1 MYWISLTESCWT
13 SQEMK
18 GKENFDMEN
27 NNYVDDGE
35 MVDILAEF

>member
-1 MYWISLTESCWT
+1 MTYSFWT

-18 GKENFDMEN
+18 EKENFDKEN
-27 NNYVDDGE
+27 TNYVDDGE